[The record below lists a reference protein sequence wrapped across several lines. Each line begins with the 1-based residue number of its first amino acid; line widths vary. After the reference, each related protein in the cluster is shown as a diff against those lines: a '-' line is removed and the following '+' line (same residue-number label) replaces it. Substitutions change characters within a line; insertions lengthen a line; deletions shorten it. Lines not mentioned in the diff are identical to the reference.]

1 MFSLVVQVV
10 FFVLGA
16 LLVVGGALAL
26 AGRLPGN
33 SWFGVRTPETRV
45 SPEAWRLANRTAGV
59 GFLAAGL
66 GLVAGAF
73 CMLTAGGVL
82 GWVLAVFGA
91 VFAVA
96 MMSYG
101 GLMGAKTAA
110 IWREQ
115 AAANGTLPEAL
126 TPFGAGAGESCC
138 GGAPAADAEDCVP
151 AAGGAAAGS
160 CSPAGAADAA
170 DPAADCGV
178 GGGCSA
184 CSLQGMCTA
193 EAGVGTVSG
202 TGNFSGNGESDQAR

>member
-1 MFSLVVQVV
+1 MLSLVVQVV

-16 LLVVGGALAL
+16 LLVIGGALAL

-33 SWFGVRTPETRV
+33 SFFGVRTPETRV

-66 GLVAGAF
+66 SLVAGAF
-73 CMLTAGGVL
+73 CLLTAGGVL

-91 VFAVA
+91 VFAVG
-96 MMSYG
+96 MMAYG

-110 IWREQ
+110 IWRDQ
-115 AAANGTLPEAL
+115 AAADGTLPDAL
-126 TPFGAGAGESCC
+126 TPFGSGAGESCC
-138 GGAPAADAEDCVP
+138 GGAPAEDAEDCAP
-151 AAGGAAAGS
+151 EACGTDGS
-160 CSPAGAADAA
+160 TCSPADAA

-178 GGGCSA
+178 SGGCGS

-193 EAGVGTVSG
+193 EAGTGSG
-202 TGNFSGNGESDQAR
+202 PAAGNGESGRTH